1 MYKRQPLKK
10 LKNSGTIVALD
21 GGANKLIKL
30 GFKPHI
36 ILGDLDSIKKNSST
50 KDQLKEYKQL
60 FDEGLISEE
69 EYKALKKK
77 ALNL

>member
-1 MYKRQPLKK
+1 MMNLFNISTLISPRMEQFSK
-10 LKNSGTIVALD
+10 LNLR
-21 GGANKLIKL
+21 
-30 GFKPHI
+30 
-36 ILGDLDSIKKNSST
+36 
-50 KDQLKEYKQL
+50 L

>member
-1 MYKRQPLKK
+1 MGGLSIDYEYKEPKLSKRKNILKEK
-10 LKNSGTIVALD
+10 RE
-21 GGANKLIKL
+21 IK
-30 GFKPHI
+30 
-36 ILGDLDSIKKNSST
+36 SSKKNSST

-69 EYKALKKK
+69 EYTALKKK

>member
-1 MYKRQPLKK
+1 MIKTISNPEITSIGKK
-10 LKNSGTIVALD
+10 EVKEEVKKEVKEEVKEEA
-21 GGANKLIKL
+21 KEIKATP
-30 GFKPHI
+30 KV
-36 ILGDLDSIKKNSST
+36 SST

-69 EYKALKKK
+69 EYTALKKK